1 MHSERRAQIIRGLAG
16 IVGCVL
22 LLWLTRA
29 IAADLPCEPPEEVA
43 RGQWAGVWNGSVT
56 MHAERGSLDTK
67 GSTTVNGTFDLM
79 HYSPEKLGGALEGM
93 ALGTWNSESNVAAKF
108 VEHPG
113 IAGSGTITTE
123 GKLSP
128 KRIQLPDA
136 PGSGSMFRWDAAR
149 TGTFTSHMEAARTV
163 ETSGKLSDSG
173 TTPIFFNVTRGD
185 CVTIEGTLDPRN
197 LQNWV
202 VIGMGPDATV
212 HSWKGT
218 FEIHHHAKDRYYDLQ
233 AKLEAA
239 MKSADAQISRTAD
252 VAKDTQAFSDQLR
265 AAGSRAAELAKS
277 EPEFQYC
284 LLRTVVFW
292 ARPKLLDLE
301 GRAELYLARLCLDLS
316 LLPNATQYDALPP
329 GKTQQVRAELNDLDK
344 EVNKAVRLSLSVNA
358 TVQHLGFDC
367 PDVEEHREF
376 ITQLIIKAKT
386 IFGQKL
392 LAYTTG
398 AGMKR
403 DEPRKP

>member
-1 MHSERRAQIIRGLAG
+1 MHSERWAQIIRGLAG

-22 LLWLTRA
+22 LLWLNRA

-79 HYSPEKLGGALEGM
+79 HFSPEKLGGALEGM
-93 ALGTWNSESNVAAKF
+93 ALGTWNSESNVVAKF

-185 CVTIEGTLDPRN
+185 CVTIGGTLDPRN

-239 MKSADAQISRTAD
+239 MKSADAQISRTGD
-252 VAKDTQAFSDQLR
+252 VPKDIEAFGDQLR
-265 AAGSRAAELAKS
+265 AAGSRAVELAKS

-292 ARPKLLDLE
+292 ARPKVLDLARRE
-301 GRAELYLARLCLDLS
+301 TLYLANLCIRLAS
-316 LLPNATQYDALPP
+316 LPDATEYDALPP
-329 GKTQQVRAELNDLDK
+329 LKSQQVRAQLKDLNK
-344 EVNKAVRLSLSVNA
+344 EVDKAGALSLSVIA
-358 TVQHLGFDC
+358 TLEHLGFEC
-367 PDVEEHREF
+367 PDVKEQLEF
-376 ITQLIIKAKT
+376 TKQLYIKALG
-386 IFGQKL
+386 IVNQKL
-392 LAYTTG
+392 LAYTAG

>member
-1 MHSERRAQIIRGLAG
+1 MHSERWAQIIRGLAG
-16 IVGCVL
+16 IVGCAL
-22 LLWLTRA
+22 LLSGDGLTRA

-43 RGQWAGVWNGSVT
+43 RGQWAGTWNGSIT
-56 MHAERGSLDTK
+56 THAERGGLDIS
-67 GSTTVNGTFDLM
+67 GSTTANGTFDLT
-79 HYSPEKLGGALEGM
+79 HLPPEKFGGAFEGT
-93 ALGTWNSESNVAAKF
+93 AQGTWNSKSSSGIKF
-108 VEHPG
+108 RNHTG
-113 IAGSGTITTE
+113 IAVSGTTTGE
-123 GKLSP
+123 GTLSP
-128 KRIQLPDA
+128 KRIQLADA
-136 PGSGSMFRWDAAR
+136 PRSGSMFHWDATA
-149 TGTFTSHMEAARTV
+149 TGTFTAHYEAARTF
-163 ETSGKLSDSG
+163 ETSGKVSDSG
-173 TTPIFFNVTRGD
+173 TKPILFKVTRGD
-185 CVTIEGTLDPRN
+185 CVTIEGTVDPTGLR
-197 LQNWV
+197 WV
-202 VIGMGPDATV
+202 EMGPDASV
-212 HSWKGT
+212 DSWKGS
-218 FEIHHHAKDRYYDLQ
+218 FEIHHHAKDGYYDLQ

>member
-1 MHSERRAQIIRGLAG
+1 MHSERWAQIIRGLAG

-22 LLWLTRA
+22 LLWLNRA

-67 GSTTVNGTFDLM
+67 GSTTVNGTFDLI
-79 HYSPEKLGGALEGM
+79 HFSPEKLGGALEGM

-185 CVTIEGTLDPRN
+185 CVTIGGTLDPRN

-218 FEIHHHAKDRYYDLQ
+218 FEIHHHAKDRYYDLD
-233 AKLEAA
+233 EE
-239 MKSADAQISRTAD
+239 RGR
-252 VAKDTQAFSDQLR
+252 SDQPD
-265 AAGSRAAELAKS
+265 SR
-277 EPEFQYC
+277 
-284 LLRTVVFW
+284 RG
-292 ARPKLLDLE
+292 E
-301 GRAELYLARLCLDLS
+301 G
-316 LLPNATQYDALPP
+316 
-329 GKTQQVRAELNDLDK
+329 
-344 EVNKAVRLSLSVNA
+344 
-358 TVQHLGFDC
+358 H
-367 PDVEEHREF
+367 
-376 ITQLIIKAKT
+376 
-386 IFGQKL
+386 
-392 LAYTTG
+392 TG
-398 AGMKR
+398 LQ
-403 DEPRKP
+403 